1 VGVYDGVNRAGVESM
16 KRTARSTTLIRAD
29 IVRKTVN
36 QVLAE
41 YGPIALV
48 VYFSIFFAVLITC
61 WVAIHLGW
69 QPESAIG
76 AAGAFTGAYLA
87 TKVTQPLRI
96 AATLVITPFAAR
108 VVHRLGLRRS
118 PSAPAGEAET
128 AELR

>member
-1 VGVYDGVNRAGVESM
+1 
-16 KRTARSTTLIRAD
+16 
-29 IVRKTVN
+29 VRKTVN
-36 QVLAE
+36 QVITE

-76 AAGAFTGAYLA
+76 AAGAITGAYLA

-108 VVHRLGLRRS
+108 VVHRFGLRRNS
-118 PSAPAGEAET
+118 GASGAEAEP
-128 AELR
+128 ADLR